1 MKRKYSRK
9 YMCEAIDYWR
19 SALLAESLTPE
30 TEKKLKAAA
39 KKFASWFGKII
50 KSGQAQ
56 RVEDGNFDA
65 LMAVKQTIKI
75 NTSKQMPENARKAF
89 LMAAFGED
97 NVDVAS
103 DMANEL
109 ARAERSASNLKK
121 STDQF
126 NFFANEVFMIWR
138 KDPAIAATMG
148 RNPDMAAPAMAQQA
162 AEQAAADAEMDE
174 QEPDVD
180 SEKQGDEEKSDG
192 EDKEDS
198 STEETYPQSSNDTDD
213 DEMMNESIRMT
224 RRMARWI

>member
-180 SEKQGDEEKSDG
+180 SEKQDDEEKSDG
-192 EDKEDS
+192 EEEDS
-198 STEETYPQSSNDTDD
+198 STEETYPQSSNDTDN

-224 RRMARWI
+224 RRMARWM

>member
-56 RVEDGNFDA
+56 RVEDGNYDA

-75 NTSKQMPENARKAF
+75 NTSKQMPEYARKAF
-89 LMAAFGED
+89 LIAAFGED

-138 KDPAIAATMG
+138 KDPEIAATMG

-162 AEQAAADAEMDE
+162 AEQAAADSEMDE

-180 SEKQGDEEKSDG
+180 SEKHGDEEKNDG
-192 EDKEDS
+192 EEDS
-198 STEETYPQSSNDTDD
+198 STEETYPQPSNDTDN

-224 RRMARWI
+224 RRMARWM

>member
-56 RVEDGNFDA
+56 RVEDGNYDA

-75 NTSKQMPENARKAF
+75 NTSKQMPEYARKAF
-89 LMAAFGED
+89 LIAAFGED

-138 KDPAIAATMG
+138 KDPEIAATMG

-180 SEKQGDEEKSDG
+180 SEKQSDEEKNDG
-192 EDKEDS
+192 KE
-198 STEETYPQSSNDTDD
+198 EESYPQSSNDTDND

-224 RRMARWI
+224 RRMARWM

>member
-1 MKRKYSRK
+1 
-9 YMCEAIDYWR
+9 
-19 SALLAESLTPE
+19 
-30 TEKKLKAAA
+30 
-39 KKFASWFGKII
+39 
-50 KSGQAQ
+50 
-56 RVEDGNFDA
+56 
-65 LMAVKQTIKI
+65 MAVKQTIKI

-162 AEQAAADAEMDE
+162 AEQAAADSEMDE

-180 SEKQGDEEKSDG
+180 SEKQGDEEKNDG
-192 EDKEDS
+192 KEEDS
-198 STEETYPQSSNDTDD
+198 STEESYPQSSNDTDN

-224 RRMARWI
+224 RRMARWM

>member
-56 RVEDGNFDA
+56 RVEDGNYDA

-75 NTSKQMPENARKAF
+75 NTSKQMPEYARKAF
-89 LMAAFGED
+89 LIAAFGED

-138 KDPAIAATMG
+138 KDPEIAATMG

-180 SEKQGDEEKSDG
+180 SEKQGDEEKNDG
-192 EDKEDS
+192 EEDS
-198 STEETYPQSSNDTDD
+198 STEETYPQPSNDTDN

-224 RRMARWI
+224 RRMARWM

>member
-162 AEQAAADAEMDE
+162 AEQAAADSEMDE

-180 SEKQGDEEKSDG
+180 SEKQSDEEKNDG
-192 EDKEDS
+192 KE
-198 STEETYPQSSNDTDD
+198 EESYPQSSNDTDND

-224 RRMARWI
+224 RRMARWM

>member
-180 SEKQGDEEKSDG
+180 SEKQGDEEKNDG
-192 EDKEDS
+192 EEDS
-198 STEETYPQSSNDTDD
+198 STEETYPQPSNDTDN

-224 RRMARWI
+224 RRMARWM

>member
-75 NTSKQMPENARKAF
+75 NTSKQMPEYARKAF
-89 LMAAFGED
+89 LIAAFGED

-162 AEQAAADAEMDE
+162 AEQAAADSEMDE

-180 SEKQGDEEKSDG
+180 SEKQNDEKKSDG
-192 EDKEDS
+192 EEEDS
-198 STEETYPQSSNDTDD
+198 STEETYPQSSNDTDN

-224 RRMARWI
+224 RRMARWM

>member
-180 SEKQGDEEKSDG
+180 SEKQDDEEKSDG

-198 STEETYPQSSNDTDD
+198 STEETYPQSSNDTDN

-224 RRMARWI
+224 RRMARWM

>member
-56 RVEDGNFDA
+56 RVEDGNYDA

-75 NTSKQMPENARKAF
+75 NTSKQMPEYARKAF
-89 LMAAFGED
+89 LIAAFGED

-180 SEKQGDEEKSDG
+180 SEKQGDEEKNDG
-192 EDKEDS
+192 EEDS
-198 STEETYPQSSNDTDD
+198 STEETYPQPSNDTDN

-224 RRMARWI
+224 RRMARWM